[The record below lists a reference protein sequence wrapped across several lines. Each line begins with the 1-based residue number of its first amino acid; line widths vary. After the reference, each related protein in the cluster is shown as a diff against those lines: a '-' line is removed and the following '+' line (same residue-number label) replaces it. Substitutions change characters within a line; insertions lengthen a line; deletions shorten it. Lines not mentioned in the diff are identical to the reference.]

1 VWILESQRF
10 EPDDAAAMP
19 TAERTVT
26 PGRATETGRG
36 RLGRGDAIREHE
48 PVGDSSNGADGQ
60 YQGLR
65 REQTGRIL
73 TLCPLR
79 PIRYDRQLDKVALH
93 P

>member
-10 EPDDAAAMP
+10 EPDDAAAD
-19 TAERTVT
+19 ADRGENRD
-26 PGRATETGRG
+26 PGGERG
-36 RLGRGDAIREHE
+36 RLDRGDAIREHE